1 MAKRSKGKNI
11 KSHRRRGSGTRT
23 ISEPILLFVQGE
35 CTEKDYFELL
45 KDRLKLSSL
54 TIKVE
59 SQSPENLIDRTKTT
73 ISRDK
78 DAPFSAIYYV
88 VDVDNTRDE
97 QFRQAF
103 KAAKKATNRKTE
115 YHFVVSH
122 ESFEDHIS
130 SVNQILQEINA
141 HQKPMVMI
149 FNKIDDFSYEKK
161 DEDDLTPAT
170 KKNISLDEWK
180 RTWMAK
186 SKHPTVFISAIT
198 KENFPEMKKLIYDEV
213 HKIHI
218 SRFPYNDFLF
228 EYCCLQRSLE
238 KSLKEWPRP

>member
-88 VDVDNTRDE
+88 VDVDETSDK

-122 ESFEDHIS
+122 ESFEAW
-130 SVNQILQEINA
+130 LLA
-141 HQKPMVMI
+141 H
-149 FNKIDDFSYEKK
+149 F
-161 DEDDLTPAT
+161 EDIRN
-170 KKNISLDEWK
+170 KNIS
-180 RTWMAK
+180 RTTMGK
-186 SKHPTVFISAIT
+186 KLEGREMLNGPNNKNVSD
-198 KENFPEMKKLIYDEV
+198 NFPVEDYEQAVERVTHCAFDEV
-213 HKIHI
+213 NRETTSTAMPHLITELIK
-218 SRFPYNDFLF
+218 
-228 EYCCLQRSLE
+228 
-238 KSLKEWPRP
+238 LKPKPK

>member
-11 KSHRRRGSGTRT
+11 KSRRRRGSGTRST
-23 ISEPILLFVQGE
+23 SKPILLFVQGE

-73 ISRDK
+73 ISRSK
-78 DAPFSAIYYV
+78 DAPPSAIYYV
-88 VDVDNTRDE
+88 VDVDNTSDE

-122 ESFEDHIS
+122 ESFEAWLLAHFEDIR
-130 SVNQILQEINA
+130 NKNIPRTTMGKNLQGRKMLNGSN
-141 HQKPMVMI
+141 
-149 FNKIDDFSYEKK
+149 NKNVSDDFPVEDYEQAVGRV
-161 DEDDLTPAT
+161 THCA
-170 KKNISLDEWK
+170 
-180 RTWMAK
+180 
-186 SKHPTVFISAIT
+186 F
-198 KENFPEMKKLIYDEV
+198 DEV
-213 HKIHI
+213 NRETTSTAMPHLITELIK
-218 SRFPYNDFLF
+218 
-228 EYCCLQRSLE
+228 
-238 KSLKEWPRP
+238 LKPKPR